1 MSRKKGE
8 ESWMDRAIRLSV
20 KLAETEDALKES
32 RQETKMAEDAYNKLA
47 DAISGLRSQLEDMRK
62 VRDRAVDNAEG
73 AEMRLR
79 DKQME
84 LARCLGWIDAKMD
97 KSPQIDDFGRIPF

>member
-1 MSRKKGE
+1 MSRKKDEDLEG
-8 ESWMDRAIRLSV
+8 RLV
-20 KLAETEDALKES
+20 LVAMKCAELEKALHES
-32 RQETKMAEDAYNKLA
+32 RRETMAAEDAYSKLA
-47 DAISGLRSQLEDMRK
+47 DAISGLRSQLDDMRK

>member
-1 MSRKKGE
+1 MKC
-8 ESWMDRAIRLSV
+8 
-20 KLAETEDALKES
+20 AELEKALHES
-32 RQETKMAEDAYNKLA
+32 RRETMAAEDAYNKLA

-84 LARCLGWIDAKMD
+84 LSRCLGWIDARMD
-97 KSPQIDDFGRIPF
+97 RPPQLDLQIPF